1 LRPGDYLHAFDALAE
16 GMHSPAAAG
25 RRVVDGDHLVAPP
38 TVAPSLRNGLTDRE
52 WWLGTHRYPAPMPG
66 LLCLDLGTSSAKA
79 ALIDLEGRTIA
90 AASAEYPTRHTSD
103 GGTEQDPDAWV
114 RAARAAITRA
124 LPSSTQVDALCLTGQ
139 MQDLILE
146 GERGAVAPAVLYS
159 DRRAGAEAAEI
170 RAALATDGE
179 DWDAL
184 AGNLQDA
191 GSCGAMFRRLA
202 RTRPEAI
209 ARTRGLA
216 FGPAGHLAHV
226 LGAALH
232 CDLTT
237 AAATGLLDART
248 RHWSPAVAHAA
259 GIDEALL
266 PHLTTASGE
275 VVGRTGESAHDVIG
289 LPAGVPIVLAPGDA
303 GAATLGITG
312 IHPGQ
317 DHASLGTSGWIA
329 SVRPAQQTSAYDGAS
344 HRLALAGGAELH
356 ISAIL
361 AAGAAAAW
369 ARDAYLGGTDASG
382 ADQRLEVREREHGRG
397 PTGLLVLPSLG
408 GERFPVRDD
417 ALRGAV
423 LGIDASTSPADLY
436 AGTLEGVAF
445 ALSHALDPADDGR
458 VLPVVGGGAA
468 SAPWR
473 RILADVTGRPVLRA
487 DGTDATLL
495 GAALAGA
502 EALGLDHGIAP
513 LLEQGGEVTAPDP
526 SAAAAYAELRPVH
539 RRLYEAVAGMER

>member
-1 LRPGDYLHAFDALAE
+1 
-16 GMHSPAAAG
+16 
-25 RRVVDGDHLVAPP
+25 
-38 TVAPSLRNGLTDRE
+38 
-52 WWLGTHRYPAPMPG
+52 MPG

-79 ALIDLEGRTIA
+79 ALIEPDGRMIA
-90 AASAEYPTRHTSD
+90 TASAEYPTRHTSD
-103 GGTEQDPDAWV
+103 GGTEQDPADWV
-114 RAARAAITRA
+114 RAARTAITRA
-124 LPSSTQVDALCLTGQ
+124 LPPAAEVAALCLTGQ
-139 MQDLILE
+139 MQDLVLE
-146 GERGAVAPAVLYS
+146 GEAGAVRPAVLYA
-159 DRRAGAEAAEI
+159 DLRAGAEATQI
-170 RAALATDGE
+170 RAALAREGE

-191 GSCGAMFRRLA
+191 SSCAAMFRRLA
-202 RTRPEAI
+202 RLESETI
-209 ARTRGLA
+209 ARTRGIT

-226 LGAALH
+226 LGAGLH

-237 AAATGLLDART
+237 AAATGLLDAST
-248 RHWSPAVAHAA
+248 RDWSPAVARAA

-266 PHLTTASGE
+266 PHLTAGAGE
-275 VVGRTGESAHDVIG
+275 IIGRTGESAQDLIG

-312 IHPGQ
+312 LQPGR

-329 SVRPAQQTSAYDGAS
+329 SVLPTQPTAAPDGAS
-344 HRLALAGGAELH
+344 HRLALPGGAELH

-369 ARDAYLGGTDASG
+369 ARDAYLGGAG
-382 ADQRLEVREREHGRG
+382 AGSADGVLEAREREHGRG

-423 LGIDASTSPADLY
+423 VGIDASTSPADLY
-436 AGTLEGVAF
+436 AATLEGVAL
-445 ALSHALDPADDGR
+445 ALSHALDPADTGR
-458 VLPVVGGGAA
+458 VLPVVGGGAI

-473 RILADVTGRPVLRA
+473 RILADVTGRPVLLA
-487 DGTDATLL
+487 EGTDATLL

-502 EALGLDHGIAP
+502 EALALEHRIVP
-513 LLEQGGEVTAPDP
+513 LAEQGGEVTEPDV
-526 SAAAAYAELRPVH
+526 SAAAAYAALRPMH
-539 RRLYEAVAGMER
+539 RRLYKMVAGMSR